1 MHITIFLD
9 TKLKY
14 YTPNNKKQI
23 FLHLTVFSR
32 SIVIRKTEESWLTMM
47 MTTFSTRLKEQISIQ
62 HKAFLRTTG

>member
-1 MHITIFLD
+1 MYITIFLD

-32 SIVIRKTEESWLTMM
+32 LIVIRKTEESWLTMM
-47 MTTFSTRLKEQISIQ
+47 MTTFST
-62 HKAFLRTTG
+62 